1 MLQLLETLPSSVADA
16 SGLTIFLYAVA
27 AAAAAF
33 GLVAGLTPLVI
44 RVARARGWVA
54 NPSADR
60 WHSTPT
66 ALMGGIALFLGFAV
80 TVLFMVPVG
89 RYRLVFVAAVLMFTA
104 GFVDDRIGLKPLLKL
119 LVQFAAAGLLV
130 GSGWRL
136 ETGLGEVFSVGLTV
150 FWVLGITNAVN
161 LVDNMDGLS
170 SGIAGIAALS
180 LAAMAMIAGAGA
192 LAVTAAAV
200 TGAAGGFLLYNFK
213 PARIFMG
220 DCGSLFLGFV
230 LAALAVMIQAELGM
244 RGLNAI
250 GMMVLVLGVPILDTT
265 LVTVVRSLHNRP
277 VSQGGRDHTSHRLV
291 HAGLSEKQAVLL
303 LYGLAAVFAVL
314 APIFYASDVRLRVSL
329 TVFTFLGAV
338 IFAVQIGTLEVYEK
352 SDGRRSWVAA
362 VLMFPRLLLGPAWK
376 PALAIVADVLI
387 VGAAFVL
394 AHHLRFESALTA
406 SQERFL
412 LMSLPVVVGVSI
424 PVFALFGFYRAIW
437 RHAGAYDVA
446 WVVVAVSL
454 AVAGGFVGLGLMHG
468 FGSVSRGVI
477 VISWM
482 AIVLGV
488 IFSRFGF
495 RGLRSWLTAASRA
508 GSPVVVYGAGDE
520 GASTLRILRTEAS
533 GSLLRPVAVVD
544 DAPGSRG
551 RSLHGVPVM
560 GGLDALPALIRDA
573 GVTELVLP
581 TNHIC
586 PEERDRIIRAC
597 RDVGLSCRTVSV
609 DIRRAESSDGSQ
621 ELRD

>member
-1 MLQLLETLPSSVADA
+1 
-16 SGLTIFLYAVA
+16 
-27 AAAAAF
+27 
-33 GLVAGLTPLVI
+33 
-44 RVARARGWVA
+44 
-54 NPSADR
+54 
-60 WHSTPT
+60 
-66 ALMGGIALFLGFAV
+66 
-80 TVLFMVPVG
+80 
-89 RYRLVFVAAVLMFTA
+89 MFT
-104 GFVDDRIGLKPLLKL
+104 
-119 LVQFAAAGLLV
+119 
-130 GSGWRL
+130 
-136 ETGLGEVFSVGLTV
+136 TLTV

-170 SGIAGIAALS
+170 SGIAGIAAVS

-213 PARIFMG
+213 PAKVFMG

-230 LAALAVMIQAELGM
+230 LASLAVMIQAELGM

-250 GMMVLVLGVPILDTT
+250 GMMVLVLGVPIMDTT

-303 LYGLAAVFAVL
+303 LYALAAVFAVL
-314 APIFYASDVRLRVSL
+314 APVFYASDIRLRVSL
-329 TVFTFLGAV
+329 TIFTFLGAV

-352 SDGRRSWVAA
+352 SEHEPGGRRSWVAA
-362 VLMFPRLLLGPAWK
+362 ALTFPRLLLGPAWK

-387 VGAAFVL
+387 VGGGFVL

-412 LMSLPVVVGVSI
+412 LVSLPVVVGVSI
-424 PVFALFGFYRAIW
+424 PVFAVFGFYRAVW
-437 RHAGAYDVA
+437 RHAGSYDVA
-446 WVVVAVSL
+446 RVVVAVSL
-454 AVAGGFVGLGLMHG
+454 AISGAFVGLGLVHG

-477 VISWM
+477 VIAWM

-495 RGLRSWLTAASRA
+495 RGLRSWLTAASVL
-508 GSPVVVYGAGDE
+508 GSPVVVYGAGEE
-520 GASTLRILRTEAS
+520 GASTLRILRDEGKAS
-533 GSLLRPVAVVD
+533 NLRPVAVVD

-560 GGLDALPALIRDA
+560 GGLDALPGLIRDA

-581 TNHIC
+581 TNHVG

-597 RDVGLSCRTVSV
+597 RDVGLSCRTLSV
-609 DIRRAESSDGSQ
+609 DIRLAEPSDGSQ